1 LRSGWAGRRALG
13 RKNQASIC
21 REERA
26 CGGKSERRT
35 SEGWGENGERER
47 EKVCARKRTNCQRK
61 KESTSEGRARDSKC
75 SADARLPR
83 HAKHFPTRESDGERE
98 GTEREERESEK
109 RCVQEKQQPDR
120 ESRTG
125 QLPERE
131 RGHARDSERSA
142 DLFSLSLALSLSLS
156 LSATPSSL
164 TLSVP
169 SLSLSLH
176 PLSLLGH
183 SRHSEGSADARL
195 PRHAKHD
202 RGKLVLRPQHPHKP
216 GLGFRV

>member
-1 LRSGWAGRRALG
+1 MRSGWAGRRALG

-21 REERA
+21 GEERA
-26 CGGKSERRT
+26 SGERSERRT

-142 DLFSLSLALSLSLS
+142 DLFSLSLARSLS

-164 TLSVP
+164 TLPVP
-169 SLSLSLH
+169 SLSLH
-176 PLSLLGH
+176 PLSLGALTTQ
-183 SRHSEGSADARL
+183 
-195 PRHAKHD
+195 
-202 RGKLVLRPQHPHKP
+202 RGQR
-216 GLGFRV
+216 